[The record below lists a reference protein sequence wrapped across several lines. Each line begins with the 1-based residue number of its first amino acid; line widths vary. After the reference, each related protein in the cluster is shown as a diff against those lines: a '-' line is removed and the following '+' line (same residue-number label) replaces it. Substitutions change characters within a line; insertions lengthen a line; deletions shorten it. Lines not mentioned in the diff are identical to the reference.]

1 MATISLLSKCA
12 NTLTDSF
19 IVQSWILLTANPSN
33 RDVESN
39 TTPSEKSHQNGTAY
53 LTQWIKKKKKII
65 GNIYSPRCQ
74 GKSYEPA
81 GTESNSV
88 FQAVGGSEV
97 EPTAPVEVREGP
109 TPPSARTHARQNG
122 GRTRGSEWP
131 RPNDANSGPV
141 ASRLSSCVPRRTA
154 SRGVSEHREQRR
166 PLLQERYFATSRDIM
181 SRCRVCSSFALVNQE
196 PK

>member
-19 IVQSWILLTANPSN
+19 IVQSWILLTANPSK

-53 LTQWIKKKKKII
+53 LTQWMKKKKII

-74 GKSYEPA
+74 GKSYKPA
-81 GTESNSV
+81 GTEPNSV

-97 EPTAPVEVREGP
+97 APTAPVEVREGP

>member
-1 MATISLLSKCA
+1 MRKHSHRLVHCTELDPPHSKPQKERRGIQYDAERKISPK
-12 NTLTDSF
+12 
-19 IVQSWILLTANPSN
+19 
-33 RDVESN
+33 RDCIFDAMDE
-39 TTPSEKSHQNGTAY
+39 
-53 LTQWIKKKKKII
+53 KKKKDYWEYLFSPMPRQVLRAS
-65 GNIYSPRCQ
+65 GNGVEQCVP
-74 GKSYEPA
+74 G
-81 GTESNSV
+81 GG
-88 FQAVGGSEV
+88 GGSEV
-97 EPTAPVEVREGP
+97 APTAPVEVREGP

>member
-19 IVQSWILLTANPSN
+19 IVQSWILLTANPSK

-53 LTQWIKKKKKII
+53 LTQWIKKKKRLLGIFILPDAKA
-65 GNIYSPRCQ
+65 SPTSQRERSRTVCSRRC
-74 GKSYEPA
+74 
-81 GTESNSV
+81 
-88 FQAVGGSEV
+88 GGSEV
-97 EPTAPVEVREGP
+97 APTAPVEVREGP